1 MAATEQTINYDIS
14 NLSYFFFY
22 SSLFITVEM
31 SSARNLIF
39 DKEARVTTNSND
51 ITSTYVCAVVV
62 CPKSRMLCE
71 KNFIG
76 KLI

>member
-51 ITSTYVCAVVV
+51 ITSTYVWPCLVVERGGSGCLPQVTNAV
-62 CPKSRMLCE
+62 
-71 KNFIG
+71 
-76 KLI
+76 